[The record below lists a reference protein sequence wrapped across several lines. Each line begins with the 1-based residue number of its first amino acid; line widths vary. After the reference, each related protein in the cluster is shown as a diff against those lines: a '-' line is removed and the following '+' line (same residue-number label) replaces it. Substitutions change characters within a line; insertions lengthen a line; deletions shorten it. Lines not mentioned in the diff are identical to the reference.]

1 MPTVP
6 DNAHLDARID
16 WRSADDAAH
25 WIEAAVD
32 TIATALVRDLDAHAR
47 ALLLL
52 SGGGTPGPVHRALAN
67 VALDWSRV
75 DVSLVDDRW
84 VPADDAASNARLARE
99 TLLHGRAAAARF
111 RPLVPAIDPAAA
123 TADAM
128 AAAVDAANAHW
139 RDRGLIPAIAVLG
152 MGDDGHT
159 ASLFPGARGLD
170 HALATPL
177 PYAAIDAH
185 GCPGAGAL
193 PLRITLTAAGL
204 AAARQRLLLL
214 RGDTKRDVLAR
225 AAAPGPVAQFP
236 VRAAFA
242 DTLDVLWC
250 A

>member
-1 MPTVP
+1 MPSQP
-6 DNAHLDARID
+6 DNTHLDARID
-16 WRSADDAAH
+16 WRSAADEAQWLA
-25 WIEAAVD
+25 AAVD
-32 TIATALVRDLDAHAR
+32 TIADALRRDLAAHDR

-52 SGGGTPGPVHRALAN
+52 SGGGTPGPVHRALAD
-67 VALDWSRV
+67 VDLEWARV

-84 VPADDAASNARLARE
+84 LPADDAASNARLAHD
-99 TLLHGRAAAARF
+99 TLLHGRAAKARF
-111 RPLVPAIDPAAA
+111 SPLVPAIDPATDTDAA
-123 TADAM
+123 MT
-128 AAAVDAANAHW
+128 AAVDAANTRW
-139 RDRGLIPAIAVLG
+139 REHGWVPAIAVLG

-159 ASLFPGARGLD
+159 ASLFPNSRGLD

-185 GCPGAGAL
+185 GCPGAGQL
-193 PLRITLTAAGL
+193 PLRITLTATGL

-214 RGDTKRDVLAR
+214 RGDGKRDVLAR
-225 AAAPGPVAQFP
+225 AAAPGAIARYP

>member
-1 MPTVP
+1 MPPQP
-6 DNAHLDARID
+6 DNTHLDARID
-16 WRSADDAAH
+16 WRNAANATQ
-25 WIEAAVD
+25 WLAAAVD
-32 TIATALVRDLDAHAR
+32 TIADALRRDLAAHDR

-52 SGGGTPGPVHRALAN
+52 SGGGTPGPVHRALAG
-67 VALDWSRV
+67 ADLDWARV
-75 DVSLVDDRW
+75 DVSLADDRW
-84 VPADDAASNARLARE
+84 VPGDDPASNAHLAYE
-99 TLLHGRAAAARF
+99 TLLHGRASKARF
-111 RPLVPAIDPAAA
+111 WPLVPAIDPATDTDSAV
-123 TADAM
+123 
-128 AAAVDAANAHW
+128 AAAVDAANTRW
-139 RDRGLIPAIAVLG
+139 RERGWVPAIAVLG

-159 ASLFPGARGLD
+159 ASLFPNARGLE

-185 GCPGAGAL
+185 GCPGAGKL

-214 RGDTKRDVLAR
+214 RGDSKRDVLAR
-225 AAAPGPVAQFP
+225 AAAPGAVAQYP